1 MDSFELNKIAG
12 AVLGSLLFVLGLNTI
27 AGGLFSPRPAGE
39 AGYAL
44 PEPVEEKAGGGQQA
58 AAEEPLPVLLAK
70 ADATRGQSAVRKCAS
85 CHTFAPGEPNKVG
98 PNLAGV
104 LGRAMASHPGF
115 GYSNA
120 LKGKGGQWGYEELSA
135 FIANPRGYVPGTTMA
150 FAGVPS
156 GQERADILAY
166 LKTVSPNAPEP
177 PAAQ

>member
-12 AVLGSLLFVLGLNTI
+12 AVLGTLTFVLGLSAVSGI
-27 AGGLFSPRPAGE
+27 LFTPRPAGE

-44 PEPVEEKAGGGQQA
+44 PVPVEEPAPGAPA
-58 AAEEPLPVLLAK
+58 AAQAEPLPVLLAK
-70 ADATRGQSAVRKCAS
+70 ADAGRGQAAVRKCAA

-104 LGRAMASHPGF
+104 LGRPLASHPGF

-120 LKGKGGQWGYEELSA
+120 LKSKGGQWGYEEVSA
-135 FIANPRGYVPGTTMA
+135 FIANPRGWAPGTTMA

-177 PAAQ
+177 PAPQ